1 MNGEI
6 KKNGNL
12 YCFEEIERLKYNLV
26 IKVGFIG
33 LLISGVIEKGYDDVI
48 MIVVCIFKE
57 DMKVLI
63 LD

>member
-1 MNGEI
+1 M

-12 YCFEEIERLKYNLV
+12 YCFEEIERLNYNLV
-26 IKVGFIG
+26 IKVGFVG
-33 LLISGVIEKGYDDVI
+33 LLINGVIEKGYDDVI

>member
-1 MNGEI
+1 M

>member
-1 MNGEI
+1 M

-12 YCFEEIERLKYNLV
+12 YCFEEIEGLKYNLV
-26 IKVGFIG
+26 IKVGFVG
-33 LLISGVIEKGYDDVI
+33 LLINGVIEKGYDDVI

-57 DMKVLI
+57 NMKVLI